1 MATDLGPAETAERM
15 LELARGGAEQADVYS
30 AEIDS
35 TVIKFRAGK
44 FHARE
49 TNLTHGFGLRVL
61 RNGRIGF
68 ASTTDPD
75 RADEAAEAALAAA
88 SYGRAV
94 RFQMPHRADPAEVR
108 TFDNKVIVMPA
119 ERLIES
125 GRELCDAVA
134 ARVPD
139 MKLDIT
145 VSKEYREIAIG
156 NTNGLDTGYTR
167 AELEVSLAGL
177 LVNGG
182 LAWVWEYRNLSDGRA
197 FPVTELADEIER
209 RARWSRSR
217 AKLESG
223 TYPVI
228 FMPQALMSLLLP
240 LAIGANGAE
249 FQKGTSPLIGQEDKP
264 VLDRRLT
271 ISDNGL
277 RNWGSGSAPVDD
289 EGVPRRR
296 NVLFDKG
303 EFRGFL
309 FDLVTG
315 AAASRA
321 STGSAERDYSRQPSP
336 GTSNIEVEAGGD
348 RLQEVIAG
356 TKHGLVVYSLL
367 GGGQSN
373 VLAGDVT
380 VNVAA
385 GYRVENGRISGLVK
399 DAMIAGNVYEML
411 RDVAAIGD
419 VQQDCGALF
428 APFLALPA
436 VKVAVKG

>member
-1 MATDLGPAETAERM
+1 MAKEFEPAETAERM
-15 LELARGGAEQADVYS
+15 LELARGGAEQADVFS
-30 AEIDS
+30 SEVDS
-35 TVIKFRAGK
+35 TIVKFRAGK

-61 RNGRIGF
+61 RNGRVGF

-75 RADEAAEAALAAA
+75 RAEEVVDAALAAA

-94 RFQMPHRADPAEVR
+94 RFQMPHRADPAEVK
-108 TFDNKVIVMPA
+108 TFDNRVIMMPA

-139 MKLDIT
+139 LKLDLTI
-145 VSKEYREIAIG
+145 SKEYREVAIG
-156 NTNGLDTGYTR
+156 NTNGLDTGYAR
-167 AELEVSLAGL
+167 AEFEVSLAGL

-182 LAWVWEYRNLSDGRA
+182 LTWIWEYRNISDGRQ

-217 AKLESG
+217 ARLASG

-240 LAIGANGAE
+240 LAVAANGTE
-249 FQKGTSPLIGQEDKP
+249 FHKGTSPLIGREDKP
-264 VLDRRLT
+264 VLDKRLT
-271 ISDNGL
+271 VTDNGL
-277 RNWGSGSAPVDD
+277 RDWGGASAPVDD

-296 NVLFDKG
+296 NVLFDRG

-309 FDLVTG
+309 FDLVT
-315 AAASRA
+315 AAAAGRS

-336 GTSNIEVEAGGD
+336 GTSNIEVEPGGD
-348 RLQEVIAG
+348 RLEDVIAG
-356 TKHGLVVYSLL
+356 TKRGLVVYSLL

-385 GYRVENGRISGLVK
+385 GYLVENGRIAGLVK

-411 RDVAAIGD
+411 REVAAIGD
-419 VQQDCGALF
+419 TQHDYGALF
-428 APFLALPA
+428 APFVALPA